1 MNFGEDLGNL
11 TDILVFSWYILHFVN
26 PLSIEI
32 LDLGVKQKGKK
43 KKKTR
48 INKAKTKC
56 RDVTISL
63 ELNHPHQPHSG

>member
-1 MNFGEDLGNL
+1 MNFGGDLGNL

-43 KKKTR
+43 KKQ
-48 INKAKTKC
+48 
-56 RDVTISL
+56 
-63 ELNHPHQPHSG
+63 E